1 MTQVD
6 PQEVQRHWGKEN
18 TTIRDKVADTLRGR
32 PALLESAAL
41 ILQALP
47 VTSQTAQE
55 KKGLVHDLMAA
66 SKQWEALLRRVDLLS
81 ARLKRMPVVNVL
93 SKQDAPAAARAS
105 SLERLERL
113 AKALKV
119 KPGELLE

>member
-6 PQEVQRHWGKEN
+6 PQEVQRHWGKGN

-47 VTSQTAQE
+47 VTSQDAQE
-55 KKGLVHDLMAA
+55 KKGLVRDLMEA